1 VDQHE
6 RRPAAVAPGKGM
18 EPDARRF
25 DPEGFRVSRL
35 AQRLERRSLHGIGRV
50 GHGPNVPWRPVAARP
65 SVAPMATRHETAHQP
80 AFRPSER
87 VQALF
92 ILIGLVVLALI
103 ARAPGA

>member
-1 VDQHE
+1 M
-6 RRPAAVAPGKGM
+6 PAASIQSDSGSAGRGAPRGQPLG
-18 EPDARRF
+18 
-25 DPEGFRVSRL
+25 
-35 AQRLERRSLHGIGRV
+35 GIGRV

-92 ILIGLVVLALI
+92 VLIGLVVLALI